1 MKKVCHMSSAHRGLD
16 IRIFHKECVTL
27 SKAGY
32 DTHLVI
38 CATDEEVKHASVCGV
53 QLHPLPIPSNRFARM
68 VKQSWLCYRLASK
81 LKADI
86 YHFHDPELIPYGILL
101 KLSGSK
107 VIYDVHEDVPRSI
120 LSKFWIPAWLRK
132 LVSIFTELIEN
143 SVSRYFFS
151 IIAAT
156 PHIANRFQ
164 AVNPATI
171 DVNNYALPNELSPLP
186 GLPLRKQQ
194 ICYVGAISRVRGI
207 RPLIDALPL
216 VPHIKLILC
225 GSFAEP
231 ELQNEL
237 EALPGWKQVV
247 YLGYVNR
254 DTVRNVL
261 SECIAGIITLM
272 PSPAYFNSLPIKMF
286 EYMSA
291 ELPVIASDFPLW
303 IPMVVESGAGFC
315 VDPTDSVA
323 IADAISR
330 LSRDSELV
338 NSMGQ
343 SGRETVLACYSWT
356 TEAYKLLAFYK
367 GLQ

>member
-1 MKKVCHMSSAHRGLD
+1 MSSAHRGLD

-38 CATDEEVKHASVCGV
+38 CANDQEVKFASSYDV
-53 QLHPLPIPSNRFARM
+53 QLHPLPVPLSRFGRM
-68 VKQSWLCYRLASK
+68 IKQSWLCYRFASQ

-120 LSKFWIPAWLRK
+120 LSKFWIPPWLRK
-132 LVSIFTELIEN
+132 LVSFATEFIEN
-143 SVSRYFFS
+143 IVSRYFFS

-164 AVNPATI
+164 TVNPTAI
-171 DVNNYALPNELSPLP
+171 DVNNYALPDELSPLP
-186 GLPLRKQQ
+186 TLPVRKQQ
-194 ICYVGAISRVRGI
+194 ICYVGAITRARGI

-231 ELQNEL
+231 ALQDEL

-247 YLGYVNR
+247 YKGYVNR
-254 DTVRNVL
+254 ETVRIVL
-261 SECIAGIITLM
+261 SECIAGMITLM
-272 PSPAYFNSLPIKMF
+272 PSPAYFDSLPIKMF

-315 VDPTDSVA
+315 VDPTDTEA
-323 IADAISR
+323 IANAISR
-330 LSRDSELV
+330 LANEPDLV
-338 NSMGQ
+338 NRMGK
-343 SGRETVLACYSWT
+343 SGRETVLARYSWT
-356 TEAYKLLAFYK
+356 TEANKLLSFYK
-367 GLQ
+367 RLQ